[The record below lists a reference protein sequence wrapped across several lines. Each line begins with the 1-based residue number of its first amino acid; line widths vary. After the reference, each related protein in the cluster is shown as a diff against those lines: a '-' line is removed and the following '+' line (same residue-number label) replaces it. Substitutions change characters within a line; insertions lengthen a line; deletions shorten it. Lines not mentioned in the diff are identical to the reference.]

1 VRRRLLRS
9 TLAIALVAIVVLGV
23 PLGVVGTLLLH
34 QRADMR
40 LERRADAV
48 ALRVARAESAGTAL
62 TTALVRDLLPADEA
76 VRITVDGRR
85 ITLGTIPSGDV
96 TRVTSGDGGPLRA
109 TLVAPA
115 GVRSDDV
122 GTVWVAIAGLAVL
135 ALGAAVALA
144 TVQSRRLAAPLE
156 ELSRRVERVG
166 EPSYDDRPVAGN
178 VPEIDRV
185 QVALNDADGRLADL
199 IRREREFTANAS
211 HQLRTPLTGL
221 RMRLEEI
228 RALAE
233 APAMTVEADA
243 ALTQVDRLVMTIEH
257 LETAARR
264 RDDEPGRIDV
274 GALIAEHVDSGRWR
288 SRFDEAGRGLVVH
301 ADGEGA
307 GRADPETV
315 RQVLDVLL
323 QNALEHGSGPVRVRT
338 STAAGFVRLR
348 VADDGGIA
356 PAGAASIFARGTG
369 RGSGIGLTVGRELA
383 RRDGGDLLLVHAA
396 PTTFEALFPTGPDAD
411 PGTPS

>member
-9 TLAIALVAIVVLGV
+9 TLAIALVAVVVLGL
-23 PLGVVGTLLLH
+23 PLGVVGTALLH

-48 ALRVARAESAGTAL
+48 ALRVARAEAAGTPL
-62 TTALVRDLLPADEA
+62 TTALIADLLPARQA
-76 VRITVDGRR
+76 VQVSSKGRR
-85 ITLGTIPSGDV
+85 VTLGELPTGNV
-96 TRVTSGDGGPLRA
+96 VRVTSGDGGPLRA
-109 TLVAPA
+109 TLVAPSA
-115 GVRSDDV
+115 VRGDDV
-122 GTVWVAIAGLAVL
+122 GSVWAAIAGLAVL

-166 EPSYDDRPVAGN
+166 DPSFDDRPVTGG

-185 QVALNDADGRLADL
+185 LVALNDADARLADL

-233 APAMTVEADA
+233 GPDLTGEADE
-243 ALTQVDRLVMTIEH
+243 ALLQVDRLVTTIEH

-264 RDDEPGRIDV
+264 RDDEPDRVDLA
-274 GALIAEHVDSGRWR
+274 ALTTEHLDGGRWVA
-288 SRFDEAGRGLVVH
+288 RFRDDARALQVRGDAAHGH
-301 ADGEGA
+301 AN
-307 GRADPETV
+307 PETV
-315 RQVLDVLL
+315 RQILDVLL
-323 QNALEHGSGPVRVRT
+323 QNALDHGRGTASVAVASDGCFVRVR
-338 STAAGFVRLR
+338 
-348 VADDGGIA
+348 VADEGRLDGPHA
-356 PAGAASIFARGTG
+356 QAIFGRGVGT
-369 RGSGIGLTVGRELA
+369 GSGIGLAVARELA
-383 RRDGGDLLLVHAA
+383 RRDGGDLLLLGTT
-396 PTTFEALFPTGPDAD
+396 PTTFEALFPVGD
-411 PGTPS
+411 PVPEASPA

>member
-1 VRRRLLRS
+1 MRRRLLRS
-9 TLAIALVAIVVLGV
+9 TLAIALVAVVVLGL

-48 ALRVARAESAGTAL
+48 ALRIARAESAGTPL
-62 TTALVRDLLPADEA
+62 TTALVADLLPRDQA
-76 VRITVDGRR
+76 VQITVSGRR
-85 ITLGTIPSGDV
+85 VTLGTTPTGDV

-109 TLVAPA
+109 TLIAPS
-115 GVRSDDV
+115 GVRGDDV
-122 GTVWVAIAGLAVL
+122 GSVWAAIAGLAVV

-166 EPSYDDRPVAGN
+166 EPTYDDRPVAGN

-185 QVALNDADGRLADL
+185 QVALNDADARLADL

-228 RALAE
+228 RTLAE
-233 APAMTVEADA
+233 GQEMTVEADE
-243 ALTQVDRLVMTIEH
+243 ALTQVDRLVTTIEH

-264 RDDEPGRIDV
+264 RDDEPGLVDL
-274 GALIAEHVDSGRWR
+274 GTLIAEHVKSGRWR
-288 SRFDEAGRGLVVH
+288 SRLDDAGRDLVML
-301 ADGEGA
+301 ADPGTE

-315 RQVLDVLL
+315 RQILDVLL
-323 QNALEHGSGPVRVRT
+323 QNALDHGIGRVRLRTT
-338 STAAGFVRLR
+338 SEGPFVRLL
-348 VADDGGIA
+348 VADDGRLDGPHAATIFGRGI
-356 PAGAASIFARGTG
+356 GS
-369 RGSGIGLTVGRELA
+369 GSGIGLTVARELA
-383 RRDGGDLLLVHAA
+383 RRDGGDLVLRSTS
-396 PTTFEALFPTGPDAD
+396 PTTFEALFPAD
-411 PGTPS
+411 LRVVGVAA